1 MTTCLT
7 RRGKVKPKFAKN
19 GTRLAPVRASLVAEG
34 EARYNEKD
42 YKGASRAFGM
52 YVDTNSEKLFSTGQ
66 PDQFGPQIAYFA
78 ALSSFYAQE
87 FDRAERYSDAA
98 LNDSTYA
105 NDAMNLKLNAL
116 QNTMKTKAD
125 SIAAQKKLEDL
136 YAKFPNNQAVF
147 STLTGLLLSQGKKD
161 DFNKLIDNALAAN
174 PKNFAALAMRGQSY
188 MNERKWQEAISDLK
202 KALEIMPDNIPVTA
216 SVGNCYM
223 FLAQEKAEQ
232 ISAKTNGRIPKSAE
246 DVIVGVYNQAIDY
259 LTKAKDMDKN
269 MEYKTSW
276 AYSLYTCL
284 YRTLGDEDPKTK
296 EAEALTK

>member
-1 MTTCLT
+1 
-7 RRGKVKPKFAKN
+7 
-19 GTRLAPVRASLVAEG
+19 
-34 EARYNEKD
+34 
-42 YKGASRAFGM
+42 
-52 YVDTNSEKLFSTGQ
+52 
-66 PDQFGPQIAYFA
+66 
-78 ALSSFYAQE
+78 
-87 FDRAERYSDAA
+87 
-98 LNDSTYA
+98 
-105 NDAMNLKLNAL
+105 MNLKLNAI

-174 PKNFAALAMRGQSY
+174 PKNFAAVAMRGQSY
-188 MNERKWQEAISDLK
+188 MNERKWQEAINDLK